1 MNNTAAVSK
10 SSNDSRNFR
19 IAATILLGILSA
31 IALIPLILIVIASF
45 TEETTLLRNGYSF
58 LPAKWSL
65 DAYVYMIQ
73 QGKTIGRA
81 YGISLLVTAIGTLT
95 SLLLTTMIAYPMSRK
110 NFRYRNALSF
120 FVFFTMLFNGGIVP
134 SYMMWTQI
142 FHIKNTIWA
151 YILPNFLMSA
161 FNVILM
167 RTYFRTSIPITLYE
181 AAQVDGA
188 EESAAEE
195 NRKPKRPPKA
205 RLRS

>member
-19 IAATILLGILSA
+19 IASTILLGILSA

-58 LPAKWSL
+58 LPVKWSL

-120 FVFFTMLFNGGIVP
+120 FVFFTML
-134 SYMMWTQI
+134 
-142 FHIKNTIWA
+142 
-151 YILPNFLMSA
+151 
-161 FNVILM
+161 
-167 RTYFRTSIPITLYE
+167 
-181 AAQVDGA
+181 
-188 EESAAEE
+188 
-195 NRKPKRPPKA
+195 
-205 RLRS
+205 